1 MSLIG
6 WLSLL
11 VTAVFSYFR
20 ARGLAVV
27 FYGELFRIFWELC
40 HSKTAYS
47 LPKKGAKTSIFPD
60 HSIFLFIYLNSWSV
74 CTRIGMAIPT
84 RHGKLT
90 NLSFWGKT
98 CHVATHDGAW
108 WRADTWIRFFET
120 PFFYSWPFH
129 LFIYFLIYFN
139 RSHFWQ
145 DCSVHASLWC
155 VSNWE
160 AIHFHLTAI
169 FTSWIL
175 VDYMY
180 LVSQLPPNHVNSKRR
195 FCVDCVYPYA
205 ENERA
210 FFYFASPL
218 TACNPEFS
226 AYLTFKL
233 MTTVLLFFYFIFLT
247 FCQTFISKRF

>member
-1 MSLIG
+1 MFVLGLEWPFQPDTVNWQTCHFGAKLVMSL
-6 WLSLL
+6 L
-11 VTAVFSYFR
+11 TMEHD
-20 ARGLAVV
+20 
-27 FYGELFRIFWELC
+27 GEQTHELDFLKRLFFIVG
-40 HSKTAYS
+40 H
-47 LPKKGAKTSIFPD
+47 
-60 HSIFLFIYLNSWSV
+60 FIYV
-74 CTRIGMAIPT
+74 
-84 RHGKLT
+84 
-90 NLSFWGKT
+90 F
-98 CHVATHDGAW
+98 
-108 WRADTWIRFFET
+108 
-120 PFFYSWPFH
+120 
-129 LFIYFLIYFN
+129 IYFN

-195 FCVDCVYPYA
+195 FCVDCVCPYA
-205 ENERA
+205 ENERT